1 MTLESVSERL
11 SELADAESG
20 LRRSRAMA
28 QLWHE
33 VRQAS
38 TDERRILAHALAD
51 RFAPA
56 LVERFQSVAGVDGPE
71 FIKLVRDLIDLD
83 GEDIRSVIADLSG
96 ISADIEAPTA
106 PATGDE
112 EGSAEARDDLLDV
125 IFDEISAAADPA
137 SGDGLDQSEVDPDAL
152 DQAVRALEQLPDTSP
167 VPSAF
172 DLAQG
177 RFRDL
182 EETPNASKP
191 SQRRRRSPSPPPQSR
206 HGHRP
211 PDPDLRTV
219 RVSHAGGD
227 LAGRLARMP
236 DGWKRRRMLSA
247 AIRSGEVDVPAALE
261 LGDTLASRVDR
272 GWIVGDLI
280 EQGLTRDERELLRQR
295 ELPGAPR
302 SAPRPNRVIG

>member
-56 LVERFQSVAGVDGPE
+56 LVERFESVAGVDGPE

-96 ISADIEAPTA
+96 ISADIEVPTE
-106 PATGDE
+106 PVTGDE
-112 EGSAEARDDLLDV
+112 EGFAEARDDLLNV

-137 SGDGLDQSEVDPDAL
+137 SGDGLDQGEVDPDAL
-152 DQAVRALEQLPDTSP
+152 DQAVRRSNSFLTRHRFRRHSTSP
-167 VPSAF
+167 R
-172 DLAQG
+172 G
-177 RFRDL
+177 GCGTWRK
-182 EETPNASKP
+182 TPNASKP
-191 SQRRRRSPSPPPQSR
+191 RQRRRRSPSTPPQSR
-206 HGHRP
+206 H
-211 PDPDLRTV
+211 
-219 RVSHAGGD
+219 RVTPAGCRSPHC
-227 LAGRLARMP
+227 AGVSC
-236 DGWKRRRMLSA
+236 RR
-247 AIRSGEVDVPAALE
+247 
-261 LGDTLASRVDR
+261 
-272 GWIVGDLI
+272 
-280 EQGLTRDERELLRQR
+280 
-295 ELPGAPR
+295 
-302 SAPRPNRVIG
+302 

>member
-56 LVERFQSVAGVDGPE
+56 LVERFESVAAVDGPE

-83 GEDIRSVIADLSG
+83 GEDIRSVIGDLSG
-96 ISADIEAPTA
+96 ISADLEVPTE
-106 PATGDE
+106 PVTGDE
-112 EGSAEARDDLLDV
+112 EEFAEARDDLLNV

-137 SGDGLDQSEVDPDAL
+137 SGDGLDQGEVDPDAL
-152 DQAVRALEQLPDTSP
+152 DQAVLALEQLPDASP

-177 RFRDL
+177 RLRDL
-182 EETPNASKP
+182 EEDAERLEAEATPATAPVDAASE
-191 SQRRRRSPSPPPQSR
+191 PPQSQ
-206 HGHRP
+206 
-211 PDPDLRTV
+211 
-219 RVSHAGGD
+219 S
-227 LAGRLARMP
+227 
-236 DGWKRRRMLSA
+236 
-247 AIRSGEVDVPAALE
+247 PAA
-261 LGDTLASRVDR
+261 GC
-272 GWIVGDLI
+272 
-280 EQGLTRDERELLRQR
+280 
-295 ELPGAPR
+295 R
-302 SAPRPNRVIG
+302 SPHCAGVSCRR